1 MHKLILVGALLV
13 GACGGDDGGSGV
25 DSSKQ
30 IKDLTSDEQ
39 MSVCEAGIAA
49 QGGAGKMTNCG
60 NGVTITV
67 KTVADCVM
75 QMGTYKMKG
84 CTATVGQLDTCN
96 AAIGADP
103 CSLGGSACQPIIAC
117 AQ

>member
-1 MHKLILVGALLV
+1 MHKLILVGALLF
-13 GACGGDDGGSGV
+13 GACGGDSGSGV

-30 IKDLTSDEQ
+30 IKDLTPSEQ

-49 QGGAGKMTNCG
+49 QGGAGKMTSCG
-60 NGVTITV
+60 NGVTVTV
-67 KTVADCVM
+67 QTVAQCVS
-75 QMGTYKMKG
+75 QMGTYAMKG
-84 CTATVGQLDTCN
+84 CTATVGQLETCN
-96 AAIGADP
+96 DAIGADP